1 MLIFARLLVLVAA
14 ALPVSIEAQV
24 LAIEHATII
33 PMDRDTALSDHT
45 ILIAGERITWVG
57 PSRSARIPPQVR
69 RVDGRRLFVMPGLAD
84 MHVHLRSPGDLPR
97 FVAAGVTTVRN
108 MNGRP
113 EHLDWRRSV
122 VRGSIVGP
130 RIYTTGPS
138 IFNRFLGRDPNFVRM
153 RNTADAEKVVREQR
167 QAGYDMIKVLN
178 GIRLPVYNRLLEVA
192 RAARMPVV
200 GHVVS
205 QVGTAR
211 SLAAG
216 QVTLE
221 HAELS
226 LFDDKRDL
234 ASGAR
239 AIARA
244 GAWVG
249 TIISDRN
256 GRCAPP
262 ENDHRR
268 VISALRIAGVKL
280 LAGSDA
286 NIGPIPP
293 GAGLHCELQT
303 LVAAGLSPYEA
314 LVSATRNPG
323 LFARAHLRESL
334 PAGTVTA
341 GTRADLLLLGSDPRS
356 DIGAVSR
363 PHTVILRGLVV
374 KE

>member
-1 MLIFARLLVLVAA
+1 MRILAPLGIFFAA
-14 ALPVSIEAQV
+14 ALPACVEAQV

-33 PMDRDTALSDHT
+33 PMDRDTALVDHS
-45 ILIAGERITWVG
+45 ILIAGERISWVG
-57 PSRSARIPPQVR
+57 PSRSARIPAQAR
-69 RVDGRRLFVMPGLAD
+69 RVDGRKSFVIPGLAD
-84 MHVHLRSPGDLPR
+84 MHVHLQSPGDLPR

-113 EHLDWRRSV
+113 EHLEWRRSV
-122 VRGSIVGP
+122 VRGLVVGP

-153 RNTADAEKVVREQR
+153 RNAGDAERVVRVQR

-178 GIRLPVYNRLLEVA
+178 GIRLPAYNRLLVVA

-216 QVTLE
+216 QVSLE

-234 ASGAR
+234 AAGAR
-239 AIARA
+239 AIAGA

-262 ENDHRR
+262 GNDHRR
-268 VISALRIAGVKL
+268 VISALRDAGVKL

-293 GAGLHCELQT
+293 GTGLHCELQT

-323 LFARAHLRESL
+323 QFARAHLRESL
-334 PAGTVTA
+334 PAGTVTV
-341 GTRADLLLLGSDPRS
+341 GSRADLLLLGSDPRAN
-356 DIGAVSR
+356 IGAVSR
-363 PHTVILRGLVV
+363 PHTVILRGVIV
-374 KE
+374 KK